1 MNIQYNSDFIIGTIL
16 VVWGGSIL
24 LKVFFGIDIPIFK
37 PLVAIFLIY
46 LGFQLLFGTKKNI
59 FYRSSTFTYKNID
72 DRD

>member
-16 VVWGGSIL
+16 VVWGASIL

-46 LGFQLLFGTKKNI
+46 LGVQMLFGPKQNI
-59 FYRSSTFTYKNID
+59 FYRNSTFTYKNID
-72 DRD
+72 DQD